1 MDTVMKARYKT
12 IVDEL
17 AQAIRS
23 GDLAAGTQLPTH
35 RRLAAERRVSL
46 ATATRVYQ
54 ELEAMRL
61 VSGEAGRGTFVR
73 DLTLPAGLGI
83 DQDAVGASMLDLNFN
98 SPMLDDQGELLRQAL
113 RQVAT
118 SGDIA
123 ALLRYQPHGG
133 RAADREQIANDLRR
147 RRLNVSP
154 DNVLIVSGAQHG
166 LCVAMMA
173 MLRPGDAVAVDALT
187 YPGFKVLATL
197 LHLELLPLPVTAD
210 GPCPDALH
218 ALCRTRHIRALYAMP
233 TLHNPL
239 GWVLSASR
247 REALVA
253 VARAHDLLIIEDAAY
268 AFLADSPPPP
278 LAALAP
284 ERTLY
289 VTGYSKNIATGLRV
303 GAVAAPD
310 AWLPALERAIRATA
324 WNTPALLSGI
334 VCGWIAD
341 GTLAR
346 LEEEKRA
353 DGRRRQQLVREML
366 HPLKPIGHPNAY
378 YSWLPLGEEIR
389 AEAVIRRL
397 RDDGVSLSTAEPFC
411 TTGSPPHALRLALG
425 SVTLAQLRD
434 ALQKIAAG
442 IEYCRYL

>member
-1 MDTVMKARYKT
+1 MNRRSGRRKRINGPGGHNRQRDNQRPA
-12 IVDEL
+12 DHLPAAEL
-17 AQAIRS
+17 TRKPCALGVAQAANRD
-23 GDLAAGTQLPTH
+23 G
-35 RRLAAERRVSL
+35 
-46 ATATRVYQ
+46 
-54 ELEAMRL
+54 
-61 VSGEAGRGTFVR
+61 GEHQQIACGRG
-73 DLTLPAGLGI
+73 
-83 DQDAVGASMLDLNFN
+83 
-98 SPMLDDQGELLRQAL
+98 
-113 RQVAT
+113 
-118 SGDIA
+118 
-123 ALLRYQPHGG
+123 
-133 RAADREQIANDLRR
+133 R

-218 ALCRTRHIRALYAMP
+218 ALCRTRHVRALYAMP

-247 REALVA
+247 RDALVA

-310 AWLPALERAIRATA
+310 ACLPALERAIRATA

-389 AEAVIRRL
+389 VEAVIRRL
-397 RDDGVSLSTAEPFC
+397 RDNGVSLSTAEPFC

-434 ALQKIAAG
+434 ALRKIAAG